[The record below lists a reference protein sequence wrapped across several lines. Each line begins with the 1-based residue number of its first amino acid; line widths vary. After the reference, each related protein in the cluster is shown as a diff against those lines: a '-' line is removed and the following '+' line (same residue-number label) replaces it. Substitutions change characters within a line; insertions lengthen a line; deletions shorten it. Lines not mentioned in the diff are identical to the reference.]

1 VKNSKEL
8 AKLIITACF
17 APTASF
23 VAIIGAYKGD
33 GSQVVLGV
41 AMVTALGTMW
51 GIPTKGGGNDS
62 GGGGSHAA

>member
-1 VKNSKEL
+1 MRNPKEL
-8 AKLIITACF
+8 AKLIITAFF

-23 VAIIGAYKGD
+23 VAIVGAYKGD

-51 GIPTKGGGNDS
+51 GIPTKGGDDGK
-62 GGGGSHAA
+62 GGGSHAA